1 MIRDQSDQRT
11 ELERLAPELRR
22 FARALVARDSGD
34 PARDA
39 EALTRDTLA
48 RAIRAE
54 RQGRARDPRVWLR
67 ATLMGLNR
75 ARLKA
80 RGAAATPAPGN
91 AGPGVT
97 DALSALPLD
106 QREALLLVALEGF
119 SYAEAAEALCVPR
132 ITVGARVARA
142 RLALETLL
150 DAARTVD
157 GRGKPSHPPHLRL
170 IK

>member
-80 RGAAATPAPGN
+80 RGASVPAAAN

-97 DALSALPLD
+97 DALGALPLD
-106 QREALLLVALEGF
+106 QREALLLVTLEGF

-132 ITVGARVARA
+132 IAIGARVARA
-142 RLALETLL
+142 RITLETLL
-150 DAARTVD
+150 DGASPID
-157 GRGKPSHPPHLRL
+157 GRGKTRHPPHLRL
-170 IK
+170 VK

>member
-1 MIRDQSDQRT
+1 VIRDQSDQRT

-22 FARALVARDSGD
+22 FARALVARDSDD
-34 PARDA
+34 PANDA
-39 EALTRDTLA
+39 DALTRDTLA
-48 RAIRAE
+48 RATRAE

-75 ARLKA
+75 SRLKA
-80 RGAAATPAPGN
+80 RGSAAPMAGS

-97 DALSALPLD
+97 DALGALPLD
-106 QREALLLVALEGF
+106 QREALLLVVLEGF
-119 SYAEAAEALCVPR
+119 SYAEAADALCVPR
-132 ITVGARVARA
+132 VAVGARVARA

-150 DAARTVD
+150 DGASPSD
-157 GRGKPSHPPHLRL
+157 GRGKPRHPPHLRV